1 MVIQPSNR
9 PAGNRVRRTHVRTAM
24 TKLTCEAARTTD
36 GSERP
41 PSRSSCCQIPRRGA
55 AVATAALVAA
65 LALGS
70 CGKDEAPV
78 ATGSTADDT
87 TGATTAPVP
96 VDTTEG
102 ADPSPP
108 EHIPDGP
115 DGLDD
120 ARQRWVAAEVTD
132 YDMTY
137 QPLCFCM
144 QVEITVHVR
153 NGELAGFTTRP
164 ENAAEWTPEP
174 MTVDGLFADLEQA
187 IAAEPARIDIT
198 WDPATGRP
206 VRYWID
212 ERFEMA
218 DEEHGVEVLEFTEVD
233 PGGDPSAPGGDPTS
247 PGSVV
252 TTGTTLSPSHL
263 EFATAALTE
272 PWGCAFG
279 FSVSNPQRT
288 VGLELWAAAPPA
300 AETATEL
307 PASGWEARAVIGT
320 RLFANWCTDLPTEP
334 DADIT
339 EEWPVVG
346 GTVTVTYPTAGRC
359 GIATAVATVTGLTV
373 EASDGA
379 RITLPELTIT
389 NDAWGCSAG

>member
-1 MVIQPSNR
+1 MV
-9 PAGNRVRRTHVRTAM
+9 V
-24 TKLTCEAARTTD
+24 
-36 GSERP
+36 
-41 PSRSSCCQIPRRGA
+41 
-55 AVATAALVAA
+55 ALVAA
-65 LALGS
+65 LVLGS
-70 CGKDEAPV
+70 CGKDEGPL

-87 TGATTAPVP
+87 TGSTIPPVP
-96 VDTTEG
+96 VDTTDG

-108 EHIPDGP
+108 EDIPESP
-115 DGLDD
+115 DGLDE
-120 ARQRWVAAEVTD
+120 ARRRWAAAGVTD

-153 NGELAGFTTRP
+153 DGELAGFTPQP
-164 ENAAEWTPEP
+164 ESAAEWFPEP
-174 MTVDGLFADLEQA
+174 MTVDDLFADLEQA
-187 IAAEPARIDIT
+187 IAAEPAKIDIT

-218 DEEHGVEVLEFTEVD
+218 DEEHGIEVLEFTEVD
-233 PGGDPSAPGGDPTS
+233 PGDDPSGPGGDPTS
-247 PGSVV
+247 TGSVV
-252 TTGTTLSPSHL
+252 TTGTTQAASQRA
-263 EFATAALTE
+263 FATASLTE
-272 PWGCAFG
+272 PWGCGYG

-288 VGLELWAAAPPA
+288 VGLELWADSPPPA
-300 AETATEL
+300 STTVEL
-307 PASGWEARAVIGT
+307 PASGWQARAVMGE

-346 GTVTVTYPTAGRC
+346 GRVTVTYPTTGPC
-359 GIATAVATVTGLTV
+359 GTASAAATVTGLTV
-373 EASDGA
+373 ETRDGA

-389 NDAWGCSAG
+389 NDDWGCFAG